1 MIGLT
6 HCMLCLCLFILWCLV
21 SEPGGWYDNIPIST
35 SLLRPAP
42 GTEIILNFTNTSQTS
57 HQSSDRDQ
65 IAHLSISDLLEML
78 ELVRMEAGPD
88 SFLKSGPGECEDKSG
103 GSWNSSQTILQFYS
117 SVIVCIIYSLPGV
130 LSLSLAV
137 FT

>member
-1 MIGLT
+1 
-6 HCMLCLCLFILWCLV
+6 MLCLCLFILWCLV

-42 GTEIILNFTNTSQTS
+42 GTEIILNFTNTS

-65 IAHLSISDLLEML
+65 IAHLSISVSQISWML

-130 LSLSLAV
+130 LSLSRCIYINIGQN
-137 FT
+137 

>member
-1 MIGLT
+1 
-6 HCMLCLCLFILWCLV
+6 
-21 SEPGGWYDNIPIST
+21 
-35 SLLRPAP
+35 
-42 GTEIILNFTNTSQTS
+42 
-57 HQSSDRDQ
+57 
-65 IAHLSISDLLEML
+65 ML

-130 LSLSLAV
+130 LSLSRCIYINIGQN
-137 FT
+137 